1 MTDRYVVSKEPCPRC
16 RKLGRDSK
24 GDNLAVYSDGGT
36 WCFACN
42 RGTVD
47 PSAGSL
53 ETYESEDLMEFGRA
67 EWDKIKKLCALSKPS
82 GNPHEG
88 FNYRDISDDT
98 YKVFGVINL
107 ANASGDSVAEQYY
120 PLTQEVEGVAQL
132 CGTKVRRVPKSFS
145 AKGSNKALTTQLF
158 GQSLAEKSGKKIIV
172 IASGECDA
180 MAAFEMLKGLGQDCP
195 AIVSSTVGENGVK
208 QFRAQ
213 YAFLDRFEK
222 IIVIPDQDKAG
233 REALANLAVAL
244 PRGKVFV
251 VDLPKKD
258 VNEMLSAGLSVEFLK
273 RYRAASP
280 YVPDG
285 VLGSSCLFDKV
296 VELAGLKKVPLPD
309 FLWRLQD
316 MLAGGFA
323 LESIVNLISGSGAGK
338 CLAKGTPV
346 LMADKTVKA
355 VEDIRV
361 GDRVMHPSG
370 GFNTVTALG
379 HGYDE
384 MYEVSQSCGMSYT
397 VNSEHILS
405 FKLGD
410 ETVNLPIKE
419 YLENPNP
426 ELKGWRSVQG
436 EVLKTNIS
444 VTPVGRGEYYGF
456 TLDGDHLFCLQDGT
470 VTHNT
475 TYTNELIY
483 YWIFN
488 SPYKV
493 GILTMELSAPQYAQ
507 VLLSRH
513 LEDKISNMTP
523 EAQREFL
530 AREDVQEKAKA
541 LFTAPDGTD
550 RFFLIDERSNDI
562 ETMQKLLEQLIISA
576 GCKILIIDPLQDV
589 VASSDLAAQQQW
601 MAWEKVIVK
610 QYGVLIFNVCHTRK
624 SVSGEKALSR
634 GGQISEEMVEGSS
647 TIIKSAK
654 INILFNRDK
663 LAEDPIVKNTTTIEM
678 TKNRDNGSTGRVV
691 EVFYDNMTHR
701 LYDLEDYKL
710 KHPEKFVQEVE
721 GDINSVSE
729 AIKGCEVVKDV

>member
-158 GQSLAEKSGKKIIV
+158 GQSLAEKSGKKTIV

-213 YAFLDRFEK
+213 YAFLDKFEK

-338 CLAKGTPV
+338 
-346 LMADKTVKA
+346 
-355 VEDIRV
+355 
-361 GDRVMHPSG
+361 
-370 GFNTVTALG
+370 
-379 HGYDE
+379 
-384 MYEVSQSCGMSYT
+384 
-397 VNSEHILS
+397 
-405 FKLGD
+405 
-410 ETVNLPIKE
+410 
-419 YLENPNP
+419 
-426 ELKGWRSVQG
+426 
-436 EVLKTNIS
+436 
-444 VTPVGRGEYYGF
+444 
-456 TLDGDHLFCLQDGT
+456 
-470 VTHNT
+470 T